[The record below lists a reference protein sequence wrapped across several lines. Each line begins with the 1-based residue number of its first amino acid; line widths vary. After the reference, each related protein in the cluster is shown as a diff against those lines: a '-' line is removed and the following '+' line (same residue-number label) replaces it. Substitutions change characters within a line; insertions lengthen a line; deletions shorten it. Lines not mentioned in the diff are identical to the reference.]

1 MAGLLDMTTDD
12 GDTGDLAT
20 FSTEAAPAPAAA
32 PDAAP
37 APAPATDDR
46 ASLASRIGLAIAGGD
61 PGLFPLNK
69 EQRESVGTRSLLNFG
84 LSLLA
89 NSGPSYER
97 HTLAQIV
104 GAGLQSAGSVPG
116 AEEQILAS
124 QAATK
129 SGLNLK
135 AAELALRE
143 KLGVA
148 GIVLKGGQLDVART
162 LANLKL
168 QELKLAQLKLTGP
181 ASSADAG
188 MRGFGGA
195 GAGPP
200 PDALVDPGPTASA
213 EDVAKL
219 PDVAALP
226 DATRQ
231 HAITAMVESG
241 MGINEAAH
249 YARMIAGESGG
260 QQYGPTGETLASPKG
275 ALGAG
280 QVIPSTFADMAKK
293 YAIKGTVDDPAAN
306 LRAGARYFHEGVT
319 DPNNGGLFHATIR
332 YNAGPAGLD
341 RYVASGQ
348 LPAETKKYLIST
360 GALPPGGGGG
370 GGGRTAAAP
379 GGGTGDG
386 PPEVYPGGG
395 RGTIRPGDKQ
405 TGTGTEAPPVP
416 ADWADLPAPMRA
428 GFVQQLA
435 AAKYSEG
442 GVAAA
447 WKDINDQI
455 AKFHAIPRFHDLS
468 QEDAQRRYGSAFSP
482 TAIYKED
489 QFGNTQVVQ
498 QGQPGVNPEQTREGR
513 MAQMTL
519 DQSKGILDQ
528 HAKAAAVARSSL
540 NSLSAM
546 HSLSNQFGADP
557 IGERYPL
564 VNKALLALPGGTA
577 EQRSA
582 MTASQAFDGLVSLVS
597 TQLRAEGTGR
607 LSNQEMDRF
616 LHALPA
622 IGDSQQSRAL
632 KIGVLTAISDRIV
645 KENQIAQAHFNRP
658 GGNGNMNGLDD
669 ELDKLGEVI
678 PTAPPPPTAGMTPE
692 AHTAAA
698 QARAAFAARLRPGM
712 LYNDENGHYAVYQPR
727 GGR

>member
-12 GDTGDLAT
+12 GAGGDQAT
-20 FSTEAAPAPAAA
+20 FNTEADPGTPSPPAAA

-37 APAPATDDR
+37 AAPDDR
-46 ASLASRIGLAIAGGD
+46 PDLLGRIGLAIAGGD
-61 PGLFPLNK
+61 PKLFPLNK
-69 EQRESVGTRSLLNFG
+69 EQAEATGRKSLLQFG

-97 HTLAQIV
+97 HTLGQIV
-104 GAGLQSAGSVPG
+104 GAGLQSAGGVPG
-116 AEEQILAS
+116 AEEQILAG

-148 GIVLKGGQLDVART
+148 GIVLKQGQLDVAKT

-168 QELKLAQLKLTGP
+168 QELKMAQLKLGGGVD
-181 ASSADAG
+181 SANVG

-195 GAGPP
+195 GSGPP
-200 PDALVDPGPTASA
+200 ADALVDPGPTASA
-213 EDVAKL
+213 EDIAKL
-219 PDVAALP
+219 PEVAALP
-226 DATRQ
+226 DGTRQ
-231 HAITAMVESG
+231 HAINAMAESG
-241 MGINEAAH
+241 MGINEAQH
-249 YARMIAGESGG
+249 YARMIAGELGG

-293 YAIKGTVDDPAAN
+293 YGIKGTVDDPAAN

-319 DPNNGGLFHATIR
+319 DPNNGGIYNATIR

-341 RYVASGQ
+341 RFHATGQ
-348 LPAETKKYLIST
+348 LPAETKRYLIST

-370 GGGRTAAAP
+370 GGGGGTAAP

-395 RGTIRPGDKQ
+395 RGTIRPGDK
-405 TGTGTEAPPVP
+405 TGTGTQAPPVP
-416 ADWADLPAPMRA
+416 ADWADLPAPLRA
-428 GFVQQLA
+428 GFVQQLS
-435 AAKYSEG
+435 AAKFGGSEA
-442 GVAAA
+442 VANA

-455 AKFHAIPRFHDLS
+455 AKYHAIPRFHDLA
-468 QEDAQRRYGSAFSP
+468 QDDAQRRYGTAYDP

-489 QFGNTQVVQ
+489 QFGNTTVVQ
-498 QGQPGVNPEQTREGR
+498 SGKPAVQPGETAEGR

-519 DQSKGILDQ
+519 DQSKAILDQ
-528 HAKAAAVARSSL
+528 HAKAASVARSSL

-546 HSLSNQFGADP
+546 HSLTTQFGADP

-577 EQRSA
+577 EQRAS

-622 IGDSQQSRAL
+622 IGDSQDSRAL
-632 KIGVLTAISDRIV
+632 KIGILTAISDRIV

-658 GGNGNMNGLDD
+658 GGKGNMNGLDD
-669 ELDKLGEVI
+669 ELDKLGPVI
-678 PTAPPPPTAGMTPE
+678 PTAPPKPTPDMSPE
-692 AHTAAA
+692 SRA
-698 QARAAFAARLRPGM
+698 QLAQQRAEFAARLRPGM
-712 LYNDENGHYAVYQPR
+712 LYSDENGHYTVR
-727 GGR
+727 KGG